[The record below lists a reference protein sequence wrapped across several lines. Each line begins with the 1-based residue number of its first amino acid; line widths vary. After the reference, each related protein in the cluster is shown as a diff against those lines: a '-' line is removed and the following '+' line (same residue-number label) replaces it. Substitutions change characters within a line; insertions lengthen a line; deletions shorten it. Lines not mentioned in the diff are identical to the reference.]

1 MLNDTGDAGRSTASV
16 EDSRLIVGAATD
28 PGPVREQ
35 NEDAVYHNVIED
47 PRDPDA
53 EMLLLAIADGM
64 GGYQR
69 GEVASQMAI
78 DALVERFSNA
88 DTDDIVLMIKQAFR
102 QANERIFADGS
113 AEGEHNMMG
122 TTLVACVTHGNE
134 IAIGNVGDSR
144 AYLLR
149 ANALTQISNDHSLV
163 AEQVAMG
170 AMTQAEARESH
181 HKNIITRAL
190 GHRQRVDVD
199 IFELTLLPEDRL
211 LLSTD
216 GLHDYIDEDE
226 MVRYL
231 LEMTPEDAAK
241 TMVRR
246 AIEGGS
252 TDNVTALCVWVA
264 PVSALEQAP
273 VTPPVPST
281 GIGRLVPIFV
291 FIGLLI
297 FIAIVGYILL
307 AT

>member
-1 MLNDTGDAGRSTASV
+1 V

-47 PRDPDA
+47 SRNPDT
-53 EMLLLAIADGM
+53 EMMLLAIADGM

-78 DALVERFSNA
+78 DALVERFSTA

-102 QANERIFADGS
+102 QANEKIFADGS

-122 TTLVACVTHGNE
+122 TTLVACVTRGNE

-144 AYLLR
+144 AYLVR
-149 ANALTQISNDHSLV
+149 ANSLTQITNDHSLV

-170 AMTQAEARESH
+170 AMTQEEARGSH

-199 IFELTLLPEDRL
+199 IFELTLLPDDRL

-226 MVRYL
+226 VVNYL
-231 LEMTPEDAAK
+231 LSMSPEEAAR

-264 PVSALEQAP
+264 PVSALEEPQA
-273 VTPPVPST
+273 TLPVPAT
-281 GIGRLVPIFV
+281 GVGRLVPV
-291 FIGLLI
+291 LVLIGLII